1 LTPELALASG
11 GIGAIALIAYA
22 SPAEFPADA
31 AVVALSLLGTTAF
44 GLAAFVRRDVWAWLA
59 SATWGLTL
67 VGVAALEI
75 VTVVAPTTR
84 LAVDPDPVGSVV
96 PLLNGESVALAAVAA
111 SLAVAAWLFRRWPT
125 TQPIAS
131 QWRFTQF
138 ASAAAASAGTA
149 LVYLV
154 SIAIVDAFQARLGS
168 GLAPDEIATQAQVA
182 LSIAWVL
189 IGAAAFAAGLVRR
202 VSLARVFGLGLLS
215 AATIKV
221 FLFDLSSLDVAYRVL
236 SFIGLGGVL
245 LASSFVANRFRTPAT
260 AAGDPPSS
268 EPTATTAS
276 DATAATEVGGA

>member
-1 LTPELALASG
+1 
-11 GIGAIALIAYA
+11 
-22 SPAEFPADA
+22 
-31 AVVALSLLGTTAF
+31 
-44 GLAAFVRRDVWAWLA
+44 
-59 SATWGLTL
+59 
-67 VGVAALEI
+67 
-75 VTVVAPTTR
+75 
-84 LAVDPDPVGSVV
+84 V
-96 PLLNGESVALAAVAA
+96 PLLNGETVALAAVAA

-131 QWRFTQF
+131 QWRVTQF